1 MAEIRVRLADEQE
14 QDLKKY
20 FYEVALDT
28 LQQAKKDLGLDRDL
42 VNRSEIQQWLDI
54 SPQFLDELMS
64 LGLPYIFILT
74 KKYFFIKHFVI
85 NFFFFLK
92 IKKATWGNGCNQKV

>member
-64 LGLPYIFILT
+64 LGLPYTLIGT
-74 KKYFFIKHFVI
+74 KKYFFSKQEVRKFIIDFKR
-85 NFFFFLK
+85 K
-92 IKKATWGNGCNQKV
+92 

>member
-1 MAEIRVRLADEQE
+1 MAEIRVKLADEQE

-20 FYEVALDT
+20 FYEIALDT

-64 LGLPYIFILT
+64 LGLPYTLIGT
-74 KKYFFIKHFVI
+74 KKYFFSKQEVRKFIIDFKR
-85 NFFFFLK
+85 K
-92 IKKATWGNGCNQKV
+92 

>member
-1 MAEIRVRLADEQE
+1 MAEIRVKLADEQE

-20 FYEVALDT
+20 FYEIALDT

-42 VNRSEIQQWLDI
+42 VNRSEIQKWLDI

-64 LGLPYIFILT
+64 LGLPYTLIGT
-74 KKYFFIKHFVI
+74 KKYFFSKQEVRKFIIDFKR
-85 NFFFFLK
+85 K
-92 IKKATWGNGCNQKV
+92 

>member
-42 VNRSEIQQWLDI
+42 VNRSEIQKWLDI

-64 LGLPYIFILT
+64 LGLPYTLIGT
-74 KKYFFIKHFVI
+74 KKYFFSKQEVRKFIIDFKR
-85 NFFFFLK
+85 K
-92 IKKATWGNGCNQKV
+92 

>member
-20 FYEVALDT
+20 FYEIALDT

-64 LGLPYIFILT
+64 LGLPYTLIGT
-74 KKYFFIKHFVI
+74 KK
-85 NFFFFLK
+85 FFFSKQEVRKFIIDFK
-92 IKKATWGNGCNQKV
+92 RK

>member
-1 MAEIRVRLADEQE
+1 MAEIRVRLVDEQE

-20 FYEVALDT
+20 FYEIALDT

-64 LGLPYIFILT
+64 LGLPYTLIGT
-74 KKYFFIKHFVI
+74 KKYFFSKQEVRKFIIDFKR
-85 NFFFFLK
+85 K
-92 IKKATWGNGCNQKV
+92 

>member
-1 MAEIRVRLADEQE
+1 MAEIRVKLADEQE

-20 FYEVALDT
+20 FYEIALDT
-28 LQQAKKDLGLDRDL
+28 LQQAKKDLSLDRDL

-64 LGLPYIFILT
+64 LGLPYTLIGT
-74 KKYFFIKHFVI
+74 KKYFFSKQEVRKFIIDFKR
-85 NFFFFLK
+85 K
-92 IKKATWGNGCNQKV
+92 

>member
-20 FYEVALDT
+20 FYEIALDT

-64 LGLPYIFILT
+64 LGLPYTLIGT
-74 KKYFFIKHFVI
+74 KKYFFSKQEVRKFIIDFKR
-85 NFFFFLK
+85 K
-92 IKKATWGNGCNQKV
+92 

>member
-1 MAEIRVRLADEQE
+1 MTEIRVKLADEQE

-20 FYEVALDT
+20 FYEIALDT

-64 LGLPYIFILT
+64 LGLPYTLIGT
-74 KKYFFIKHFVI
+74 KKYFFSKQEVRKFIIDFKR
-85 NFFFFLK
+85 K
-92 IKKATWGNGCNQKV
+92 